1 MSLRHLLPLAAHVIP
16 TTVIGFGFVIPGSC
30 IAGVNGLTIGFLL
43 SIVGTCVAYVA
54 GVGIALRDRARLPS
68 A

>member
-43 SIVGTCVAYVA
+43 SIAGTCVAYVA
-54 GVGIALRDRARLPS
+54 GVGLALHDGARRRS